1 MVDARRSRMAVERA
15 ARHRQ
20 RPLLANLAHL
30 PEDAQRPSLWTI
42 FVRLR
47 GPATRTSGGL
57 RINALRTLDIVA
69 RPPYRSNP
77 WRLDAALLALGSRKT
92 SARPL
97 LPADARPVSAHSRRP
112 RRTSPTCFRVRLSN
126 TARRGAYHHSCR
138 DVLHRPK
145 CRHGRLSQVDACR
158 RPPRSHPTR
167 ILQASLLSPPRSS
180 VASDCRSR
188 RVSDSRP
195 PSSATCLHLL
205 DRSAMTFPLHAALP
219 LQLWSL
225 PSSSAVVVPE
235 FLCRF
240 KTKRKNRELRAR
252 VWQIVNIST
261 ARPSNIG
268 GSGSGSMSSDS
279 DRRGSSSGSG
289 AVGGHRTSSA
299 GPIVETCSTP
309 AVSPPGESGA
319 LTGEFATSVTVD
331 SPRPAQRSATRTKNL
346 NVIAHSLI
354 SQAHFSA
361 SPANAP
367 IYHYTWPSSASAFPA
382 SPSGSVIIGTSAP
395 PPQCGYL
402 SHRPSTTLGLA
413 NVLRAGLI
421 ARGALSPPFIFSA
434 LSLAV
439 SRAKIIQLI
448 DAFLGA
454 SIIGIGKEE

>member
-47 GPATRTSGGL
+47 GPATRTLGL
-57 RINALRTLDIVA
+57 RVNALRTLDIVA

-145 CRHGRLSQVDACR
+145 CRHGRSSQVDACR

-195 PSSATCLHLL
+195 SSSATCLHLL

-240 KTKRKNRELRAR
+240 KTERKNLFDEVRELRAR
-252 VWQIVNIST
+252 VWQIMNIST

-268 GSGSGSMSSDS
+268 GSGSMSSDS

-289 AVGGHRTSSA
+289 TVGGRRTSLA
-299 GPIVETCSTP
+299 GPIVETCSTL

-319 LTGEFATSVTVD
+319 FTGEFATSVTVD
-331 SPRPAQRSATRTKNL
+331 SPRPAQRSATRTKGL
-346 NVIAHSLI
+346 NVIGA
-354 SQAHFSA
+354 SA
-361 SPANAP
+361 S
-367 IYHYTWPSSASAFPA
+367 
-382 SPSGSVIIGTSAP
+382 
-395 PPQCGYL
+395 
-402 SHRPSTTLGLA
+402 
-413 NVLRAGLI
+413 
-421 ARGALSPPFIFSA
+421 
-434 LSLAV
+434 
-439 SRAKIIQLI
+439 
-448 DAFLGA
+448 
-454 SIIGIGKEE
+454 